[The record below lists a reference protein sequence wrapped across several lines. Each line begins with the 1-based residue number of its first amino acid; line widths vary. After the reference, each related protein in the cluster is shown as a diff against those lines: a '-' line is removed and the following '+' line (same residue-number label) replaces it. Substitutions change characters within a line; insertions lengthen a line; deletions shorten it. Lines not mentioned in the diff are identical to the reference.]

1 MIGLKFNTLAKQNA
15 KKALGNRWGGAIA
28 VVLMISAIS
37 LLFSILESMFTV
49 FFGLPDFYE
58 ILACLLEGRDL
69 PPAAIPSVIISG
81 VFAVLGFLVLTPLK
95 LGVTNWLY
103 QLTGGQ
109 PREISSLFFFFDSP
123 CLFFKSL
130 FLRLGIAV
138 RMFFWAVL
146 CLSPGVVFTGI
157 GDYLARP
164 DASAADH
171 ALAAAGITLGSIL
184 LLLGFAALWICSF
197 RYFLA
202 GYLLCAD
209 PDLGVGTVIRLS
221 VRGTRGRLSK
231 LAQFQLSFLGWYLLC
246 FLVLPLLYVAPY
258 TGASMAIYARYLIER
273 DNLIPRQESPT
284 GRIVDQDYIDLGPQ
298 PD

>member
-1 MIGLKFNTLAKQNA
+1 MKFNTLAKQNA

-58 ILACLLEGRDL
+58 ILAYLLEGRDL

-123 CLFFKSL
+123 CLFF
-130 FLRLGIAV
+130 
-138 RMFFWAVL
+138 
-146 CLSPGVVFTGI
+146 
-157 GDYLARP
+157 
-164 DASAADH
+164 
-171 ALAAAGITLGSIL
+171 
-184 LLLGFAALWICSF
+184 
-197 RYFLA
+197 
-202 GYLLCAD
+202 
-209 PDLGVGTVIRLS
+209 
-221 VRGTRGRLSK
+221 
-231 LAQFQLSFLGWYLLC
+231 
-246 FLVLPLLYVAPY
+246 
-258 TGASMAIYARYLIER
+258 
-273 DNLIPRQESPT
+273 
-284 GRIVDQDYIDLGPQ
+284 
-298 PD
+298 